1 MTFAFFIFILL
12 ICCLVGI
19 SLIVNAIVSNILMIC
34 VVALI
39 LCSFVLVIKYGYN
52 LWEDYHNFMYLVC
65 DFFLL
70 LYLTVGFIL
79 TFESLNMDSSNY
91 YLGFLT
97 TDSGLKTIITVTI
110 VCTISMII
118 LKCFTYCNT
127 FVQVLLGF
135 IQIAVMLI
143 SVIAIFLLSTKSF
156 SDYETKEI
164 INSEEKYTYT
174 IVNGEAEIYY
184 PSFRKENQFP
194 SLSPVKISIDSF
206 TEGTTVY
213 CEYDVITSKDYVCVT
228 NGEKSGYV
236 DIMHLSHEY

>member
-110 VCTISMII
+110 VCTISIYSNCGNVNFSHSYI
-118 LKCFTYCNT
+118 F
-127 FVQVLLGF
+127 
-135 IQIAVMLI
+135 
-143 SVIAIFLLSTKSF
+143 AIYKKLFGL
-156 SDYETKEI
+156 
-164 INSEEKYTYT
+164 
-174 IVNGEAEIYY
+174 
-184 PSFRKENQFP
+184 
-194 SLSPVKISIDSF
+194 
-206 TEGTTVY
+206 
-213 CEYDVITSKDYVCVT
+213 
-228 NGEKSGYV
+228 
-236 DIMHLSHEY
+236 